1 MDAVFFHQPVMLE
14 EVLFWLA
21 WQKNGIYVDATI
33 GGAGHARA
41 ILERTQGRLIGLD
54 CDEEAVEAAKERLA
68 SFGPRQ
74 IVVRANFADLDMVL
88 RDLGVDEVDAILM
101 DLGVSSHQLDTAARG
116 FSFTKPAGLD
126 MRMDR
131 SRKLTAC
138 DVVNDFGAAELA
150 GIFSQYGEEKMA
162 GRIAKAI
169 VQKRR
174 DAPIGTTAQ
183 LAAIVVGAMPPRM
196 RRTKIHPATR
206 VFQALRIYVN
216 GELDCIRPG
225 MEAAVGALR
234 RGGRLGVISFHSLE
248 DRIVK
253 NTFVE
258 MAAGCV
264 CPKDIPRCVCSKKAT
279 VKILTRRAVKP
290 SAEEIKINPRAR
302 SARLRVAE
310 RI

>member
-1 MDAVFFHQPVMLE
+1 MDAVFFHRPVMLE

-21 WQKNGIYVDATI
+21 GKKNGTYVDATI

-54 CDEEAVEAAKERLA
+54 CDEDAVEAAKKRLA
-68 SFGPRQ
+68 SFGSRQ
-74 IVVRANFADLDMVL
+74 IVVRANFADLDRVL
-88 RDLGVDEVDAILM
+88 RDLEVDEVDAILM

-116 FSFTKPAGLD
+116 FSFTKPAALD

-131 SRKLTAC
+131 SRKLSAY
-138 DVVNDFGAAELA
+138 DVVNDFEAAELA

-169 VQKRR
+169 VQKRQ
-174 DAPIGTTAQ
+174 DAPIQTTAD

-196 RRTKIHPATR
+196 RQTKIHPATR

-225 MEAAVGALR
+225 MEAAIRALAV
-234 RGGRLGVISFHSLE
+234 GGRLGVISFHSLE

-253 NTFVE
+253 NTFTE
-258 MAAGCV
+258 MAASCV
-264 CPKDIPRCVCSKKAT
+264 CPKGIPTCVCSKEAL
-279 VKILTRRAVKP
+279 VKVLTRRVVRP
-290 SAEEIKINPRAR
+290 STEEIKSNPRAR